1 MTLLT
6 SFAMNP
12 IMKDGR
18 IEHQP
23 QAEAE
28 DENAREL
35 VPAGDEHSNA
45 DVSDDHPHSERDDET
60 NLGGHQVAH
69 SQKPTSR
76 APPYPERF
84 AAER

>member
-45 DVSDDHPHSERDDET
+45 DVSDDQPHGERDDET
-60 NLGGHQVAH
+60 DLGRHQVAH
-69 SQKPTSR
+69 LKSLLRGRPRTPTDL
-76 APPYPERF
+76 E
-84 AAER
+84 AER